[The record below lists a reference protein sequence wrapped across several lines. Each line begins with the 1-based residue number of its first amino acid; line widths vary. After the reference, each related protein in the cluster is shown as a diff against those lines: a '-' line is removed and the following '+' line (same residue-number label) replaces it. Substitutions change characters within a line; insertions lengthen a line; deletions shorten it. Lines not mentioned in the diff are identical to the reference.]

1 MLLSRTQP
9 PRGAAASFKS
19 GPLREGAQPLNQV
32 LFVASTLTRTS
43 TLTST
48 VCQILVAGNVKSVAL
63 QRNAKCS
70 FVDLANRDLLIIFLV
85 HDLSVPPAPP
95 CLPCPHRI
103 DRNKTRDW
111 LVDWAQTVTTS
122 GELDYELPYPVTPI
136 FEDYGVVITFKTVT
150 GGQIIPVGDVAIR
163 IPAANS
169 DGGGRIEVTRLDKSQ
184 TRPYDGENFLVQVLI
199 QALSRVTTSGDPSNP
214 EVPPED
220 IDFSNWGSGPVK
232 KNNERL
238 GN

>member
-1 MLLSRTQP
+1 MLPRVFALFLLSTS
-9 PRGAAASFKS
+9 AVNA
-19 GPLREGAQPLNQV
+19 
-32 LFVASTLTRTS
+32 FVAHPATQRR
-43 TLTST
+43 
-48 VCQILVAGNVKSVAL
+48 GGKL
-63 QRNAKCS
+63 QVWPFARGSPA
-70 FVDLANRDLLIIFLV
+70 AEPGLIRRIDF
-85 HDLSVPPAPP
+85 DT
-95 CLPCPHRI
+95 I

-232 KNNERL
+232 KINERL